1 MTKQLYRVE
10 RERVVTDWWY
20 VEANDEE
27 EAKTKA
33 FNSEIDD
40 SDYGEDLN
48 VTVNK
53 VEEKKWINVKKII
66 HTLIG
71 KLLNFFGKRED
82 EKKLTNSR

>member
-1 MTKQLYRVE
+1 MRIFTDLKRLKGDNMTKQLYRVE

-20 VEANDEE
+20 VEANDEK

-53 VEEKKWINVKKII
+53 VEEKKDK
-66 HTLIG
+66 
-71 KLLNFFGKRED
+71 
-82 EKKLTNSR
+82 

>member
-1 MTKQLYRVE
+1 MRMFTDLKRLRGEKMTKQLYRVE

-20 VEANDEE
+20 VEANDEK

-53 VEEKKWINVKKII
+53 VEEKKRTDLAKWNK
-66 HTLIG
+66 
-71 KLLNFFGKRED
+71 
-82 EKKLTNSR
+82 EKQIYE

>member
-1 MTKQLYRVE
+1 MSKRLYRVE

-20 VEANDEE
+20 VEANDEK
-27 EAKTKA
+27 EAETKA

-53 VEEKKWINVKKII
+53 VEEK
-66 HTLIG
+66 
-71 KLLNFFGKRED
+71 
-82 EKKLTNSR
+82 EK

>member
-1 MTKQLYRVE
+1 MMIFTDLKRLKGDKMTKQLYRVE

-20 VEANDEE
+20 VEANDEK

-53 VEEKKWINVKKII
+53 VEEK
-66 HTLIG
+66 
-71 KLLNFFGKRED
+71 
-82 EKKLTNSR
+82 EK

>member
-1 MTKQLYRVE
+1 MRIFTDLKRLKGDKMTKQLYRVE

-20 VEANDEE
+20 VEANDEK

-53 VEEKKWINVKKII
+53 VEEKKRTDLAKWN
-66 HTLIG
+66 
-71 KLLNFFGKRED
+71 ED
-82 EKKLTNSR
+82 KQIYE

>member
-1 MTKQLYRVE
+1 MRIFTDLKRLKGYKMTKQLYRVE

-20 VEANDEE
+20 VEANDEK

-53 VEEKKWINVKKII
+53 VEEKKDK
-66 HTLIG
+66 
-71 KLLNFFGKRED
+71 
-82 EKKLTNSR
+82 

>member
-20 VEANDEE
+20 VEANDEK
-27 EAKTKA
+27 EATTKA

-53 VEEKKWINVKKII
+53 VEEK
-66 HTLIG
+66 
-71 KLLNFFGKRED
+71 
-82 EKKLTNSR
+82 EK

>member
-53 VEEKKWINVKKII
+53 VEEKK
-66 HTLIG
+66 
-71 KLLNFFGKRED
+71 
-82 EKKLTNSR
+82 

>member
-20 VEANDEE
+20 VEANDEK

-71 KLLNFFGKRED
+71 KLLNFFGKREN
-82 EKKLTNSR
+82 EKEFTNSR

>member
-1 MTKQLYRVE
+1 MTKRLYRVE

-20 VEANDEE
+20 VEANDEK

-53 VEEKKWINVKKII
+53 VEEKKWKNYI
-66 HTLIG
+66 
-71 KLLNFFGKRED
+71 
-82 EKKLTNSR
+82 

>member
-1 MTKQLYRVE
+1 MSGETQILMKGYGGYKMTKKLYRVE

-20 VEANDEE
+20 VEANDEK

-53 VEEKKWINVKKII
+53 VEEKKRTDLAKWNK
-66 HTLIG
+66 
-71 KLLNFFGKRED
+71 
-82 EKKLTNSR
+82 EKQIYE

>member
-1 MTKQLYRVE
+1 MRIFTDLKRLRGEKMTKQLYRVE

-20 VEANDEE
+20 VEANNEK
-27 EAKTKA
+27 EAKIKA

-53 VEEKKWINVKKII
+53 VEEK
-66 HTLIG
+66 
-71 KLLNFFGKRED
+71 
-82 EKKLTNSR
+82 EK

>member
-1 MTKQLYRVE
+1 MRIFTDLKRLKGDKMTKQLYRVE

-20 VEANDEE
+20 VEANDEK

-53 VEEKKWINVKKII
+53 VEEKKRTDLAKWNK
-66 HTLIG
+66 
-71 KLLNFFGKRED
+71 
-82 EKKLTNSR
+82 EKQIYE

>member
-1 MTKQLYRVE
+1 MRIFTDLKRLRGEKMTKQLYRVE

-20 VEANDEE
+20 VEANDEK

-53 VEEKKWINVKKII
+53 VEEK
-66 HTLIG
+66 
-71 KLLNFFGKRED
+71 
-82 EKKLTNSR
+82 EK

>member
-1 MTKQLYRVE
+1 MRIFTDLKRLKGDKMTKQLYRVE

-20 VEANDEE
+20 VEANDEK

-53 VEEKKWINVKKII
+53 VEEKKDK
-66 HTLIG
+66 
-71 KLLNFFGKRED
+71 
-82 EKKLTNSR
+82 

>member
-1 MTKQLYRVE
+1 MDLKKLKGDKMTKQLYRVE

-53 VEEKKWINVKKII
+53 VEEKKDK
-66 HTLIG
+66 
-71 KLLNFFGKRED
+71 
-82 EKKLTNSR
+82 

>member
-1 MTKQLYRVE
+1 MIVMKIFTDLKRLKGDKMTKQLYRVE

-20 VEANDEE
+20 VEANDEK

-53 VEEKKWINVKKII
+53 VEEKKDK
-66 HTLIG
+66 
-71 KLLNFFGKRED
+71 
-82 EKKLTNSR
+82 

>member
-1 MTKQLYRVE
+1 MRIFTDLKRLKGEKMTKQLYRVE

-20 VEANDEE
+20 VEANDEK

-53 VEEKKWINVKKII
+53 VEEKKRTDLAKWNK
-66 HTLIG
+66 
-71 KLLNFFGKRED
+71 
-82 EKKLTNSR
+82 EKQIYE

>member
-1 MTKQLYRVE
+1 MVLAMSGETQILTKGYGGYKMTKQLYRVE

-20 VEANDEE
+20 VEANDEK

-40 SDYGEDLN
+40 SDYGEDIN

-53 VEEKKWINVKKII
+53 VEDKK
-66 HTLIG
+66 
-71 KLLNFFGKRED
+71 
-82 EKKLTNSR
+82 

>member
-1 MTKQLYRVE
+1 MKIFTDLKRLKGDKMTKQLYRVE

-20 VEANDEE
+20 VEANDEK

-53 VEEKKWINVKKII
+53 VEEKK
-66 HTLIG
+66 G
-71 KLLNFFGKRED
+71 K
-82 EKKLTNSR
+82 